1 MRGSSDADFVHA
13 QITIVDEDVELGSE
27 FAGTGRLQLEG
38 QMPLAVSWDCLGL
51 VELRTEAAVVSS
63 GEFRADDAHRLVRE
77 IANAKCQRM
86 CLTGGQ

>member
-51 VELRTEAAVVSS
+51 VELRTEATGLPSR
-63 GEFRADDAHRLVRE
+63 EFCADDSDRAVRLVLNS
-77 IANAKCQRM
+77 I
-86 CLTGGQ
+86 GVG